1 LSSITPVDLNCP
13 LLRLISQEPVMSER
27 SVPTYVSAAIH
38 YYDKSA
44 KMNRAGF
51 LLIKFCQLT
60 ISASLPITSLIRYPP
75 IAQHQNLLT
84 GAMGAALLVLE
95 GVQQTCQFQPRWTK
109 FRATYNMLQRELNLY
124 ENDAGPYSSA
134 ANDRDGPL
142 LRRLFT
148 ERADGILASENSD
161 WMALQ
166 EKSMG
171 QTAKA

>member
-1 LSSITPVDLNCP
+1 
-13 LLRLISQEPVMSER
+13 MSER
-27 SVPTYVSAAIH
+27 SIPTYVSSAIH

-44 KMNRAGF
+44 KINRAAF

-60 ISASLPITSLIRYPP
+60 ISASLPIISLIRYPA

-84 GAMGAALLVLE
+84 GTMGAALLVLE

-124 ENDAGPYSSA
+124 ENDAGPYG
-134 ANDRDGPL
+134 ANSDTQLG
-142 LRRLFT
+142 RRLFT

-166 EKSMG
+166 EKSMA